1 MPAVQCLRGMNSP
14 ANGIFFPRPASLI
27 GGMTRQATQGGR
39 PRARPPPVH
48 PKGGARRG
56 GSKVRE
62 RCKRATGRSPL
73 KTGSEQGGRPLLAR
87 KRERVWEATGRH
99 VPQGR
104 RRRGCAWH
112 CTTHRGAP
120 VPPRR
125 ERCPAPPLRRTTGAP
140 HAARHDR
147 DRDAVTVPSGAV
159 CVLPPARGFDVSAN
173 SGVQFSGLS
182 RCAGQLSGGCCTVPH
197 APRRQRSRKL
207 RNNNRLRPNSGGAN
221 PPLRVRYCAR

>member
-1 MPAVQCLRGMNSP
+1 
-14 ANGIFFPRPASLI
+14 
-27 GGMTRQATQGGR
+27 MTRQAAQGGR
-39 PRARPPPVH
+39 PRARPPPVL

-62 RCKRATGRSPL
+62 RSQRATGRSPL
-73 KTGSEQGGRPLLAR
+73 TSGERTCGRPLLAR

-104 RRRGCAWH
+104 RR
-112 CTTHRGAP
+112 THRAAP
-120 VPPRR
+120 VAPRG
-125 ERCPAPPLRRTTGAP
+125 ERSPAPPLRRTTGAP

-147 DRDAVTVPSGAV
+147 DRDAGTAPSGAV
-159 CVLPPARGFDVSAN
+159 CVPLPARGFGVFTTAGLRSSGFSRRARRLSERCSA
-173 SGVQFSGLS
+173 VPQA
-182 RCAGQLSGGCCTVPH
+182 AG
-197 APRRQRSRKL
+197 RQRSRKL

>member
-1 MPAVQCLRGMNSP
+1 MNSP
-14 ANGIFFPRPASLI
+14 ANGIFFSGPASLI
-27 GGMTRQATQGGR
+27 GGMTRQGTQGGR

-62 RCKRATGRSPL
+62 RCKRATGRSYL
-73 KTGSEQGGRPLLAR
+73 TSGERTGGRPLLAG

-125 ERCPAPPLRRTTGAP
+125 ERCPARPSYRTTGAP

-147 DRDAVTVPSGAV
+147 DRDAGTTPSGAV
-159 CVLPPARGFDVSAN
+159 RVPLPARGFGVFATAGLRS
-173 SGVQFSGLS
+173 SGFS
-182 RCAGQLSGGCCTVPH
+182 RRARRLSGGCCAMPH
-197 APRRQRSRKL
+197 APGRQRSRKP
-207 RNNNRLRPNSGGAN
+207 RNNNRLRRIPGGSHPAS
-221 PPLRVRYCAR
+221 RVPDCAR

>member
-1 MPAVQCLRGMNSP
+1 MNSP

-39 PRARPPPVH
+39 PRARPPPVL
-48 PKGGARRG
+48 PKGGTRRG

-73 KTGSEQGGRPLLAR
+73 TSGERTDGRPLLAR
-87 KRERVWEATGRH
+87 KRERVWEATGCH

-104 RRRGCAWH
+104 RR
-112 CTTHRGAP
+112 THRAAP
-120 VPPRR
+120 V
-125 ERCPAPPLRRTTGAP
+125 AP
-140 HAARHDR
+140 
-147 DRDAVTVPSGAV
+147 
-159 CVLPPARGFDVSAN
+159 RGF
-173 SGVQFSGLS
+173 GVFATAGVRFSSLS

>member
-1 MPAVQCLRGMNSP
+1 
-14 ANGIFFPRPASLI
+14 
-27 GGMTRQATQGGR
+27 MTRQATQGGR
-39 PRARPPPVH
+39 PRARPPPVL

-104 RRRGCAWH
+104 RRRGCAAS
-112 CTTHRGAP
+112 THRGAS
-120 VPPRR
+120 VAPRR
-125 ERCPAPPLRRTTGAP
+125 ERRSGSARLRRTTGAP

-147 DRDAVTVPSGAV
+147 DRDAGTAPSGAV
-159 CVLPPARGFDVSAN
+159 CVLPPARGFDVSATA
-173 SGVQFSGLS
+173 GVRFSSLS
-182 RCAGQLSGGCCTVPH
+182 RCAGQLSGGCSAVPQ
-197 APRRQRSRKL
+197 AAGRQRSRKL

>member
-1 MPAVQCLRGMNSP
+1 MNSP

-39 PRARPPPVH
+39 PRARPPPVL
-48 PKGGARRG
+48 PKGGTRRG

-104 RRRGCAWH
+104 RR
-112 CTTHRGAP
+112 THRAAP
-120 VPPRR
+120 VAPRG
-125 ERCPAPPLRRTTGAP
+125 ERRSTRPSYRTTGAP

-147 DRDAVTVPSGAV
+147 DRDAGTTPSGAV
-159 CVLPPARGFDVSAN
+159 RVPLPARGFGVFATAGLRS
-173 SGVQFSGLS
+173 SGVS
-182 RCAGQLSGGCCTVPH
+182 RRARRLSGGCCAVPH

-221 PPLRVRYCAR
+221 PPFRVRYYAR